1 VKNPDAAAK
10 DFTLWKPGVYKGVR
24 QLKEFKD
31 QGVNTTK
38 AHTEFSAREM
48 ESALVF
54 IDYVHGLSNQG
65 DTKTIYTDGLV
76 GFYPSENSD
85 KTYVGRLLIDLKNI

>member
-1 VKNPDAAAK
+1 
-10 DFTLWKPGVYKGVR
+10 
-24 QLKEFKD
+24 
-31 QGVNTTK
+31 
-38 AHTEFSAREM
+38 M